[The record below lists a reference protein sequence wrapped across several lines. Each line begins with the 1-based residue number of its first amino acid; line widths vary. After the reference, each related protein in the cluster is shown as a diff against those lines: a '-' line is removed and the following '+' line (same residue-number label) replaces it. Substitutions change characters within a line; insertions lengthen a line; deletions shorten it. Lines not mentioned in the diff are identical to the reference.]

1 MVKAAVKAA
10 IGAIV
15 GMLVLTGCAVTNPQ
29 VAAYVA
35 GTPITQAEV
44 DAVSGALAEA
54 SPDPTDTA
62 AGFASTV
69 LVIMVQNQIAA
80 KAAADA
86 GITVTDAQRQS
97 FMSQNE
103 LYGTLVENPA
113 STDFMNDF
121 ATTSIVVSDEAG
133 VEAFRDVLADTSV
146 RVNPRFGE
154 WDDEAAVLVEGSSG
168 SLSELAPFNQG

>member
-15 GMLVLTGCAVTNPQ
+15 GVLVLTGCTVTNPQ

-35 GTPITQAEV
+35 GSPITQAEV

-54 SPDPTDTA
+54 SPDTNDTA
-62 AGFASTV
+62 GNFAPTV
-69 LVIMVQNQIAA
+69 LVIMVQNQLAA

-86 GITVTDAQRQS
+86 GITVTDAQRQT
-97 FMSQNE
+97 FISQNE
-103 LYGTLVENPA
+103 LYGVLVNNPA
-113 STDFMNDF
+113 SADFMNSF
-121 ATTSIVVSDEAG
+121 ATTSIVVSADAG
-133 VEAFRDVLADTSV
+133 VQAFREVAANTSV

-154 WDDEAAVLVEGSSG
+154 WDADAVALAEGSSG
-168 SLSELAPFNQG
+168 SLSEWAPFKQG